1 MAKKPTAARVLE
13 EWTERDLTAAAGE
26 GDLPP
31 AFEFEDQISIAGEAL
46 LSGHNLLIAGESG
59 VGKTAL
65 VYELI
70 RRAAATDA
78 SALSG
83 KRVLQFSFRH
93 RVATLKIPNML
104 LPEMQHLIEAL
115 CEFGGQI
122 IPFFRDFHLAE
133 AFNLEPQ
140 LQALAYRFDGL
151 VLGEAE
157 PGPLAALFESMPEL
171 EQQYVTLSVEEP
183 DLARAAKILSAW
195 AEHYRDREGL
205 YFTPEAQDEA
215 LHLSHR
221 FLART
226 RLPRKALDLL
236 VQVAGV
242 RGERNTIERSDVIE
256 RFSKVHHVPR
266 ELVDPVEPLDLSA
279 LNRELAEQLLGQP
292 EAVEIISRTIGLI
305 KSGLSDMRRPFGVF
319 LFAGPTGVGKTH
331 AAQLLAQHLFGSRER
346 MIRLN
351 MADYQTDQA
360 PQVLFGDPSDYRL
373 PLRRGVV
380 TQRVSGKPF
389 AVLLLDEFE
398 KAHEKVADRFLQLFD
413 EGAFINGHGET
424 IACRSMIL
432 IATSNVG
439 AEIYR
444 DQPAGFFS
452 SPDMRKLSHEME
464 RRLAQR
470 FRLELLNRFDQV
482 LHFRPLS
489 RADVRKIAARELE
502 SLKQRIGFKRTGI
515 GLEIDDTVLDWLA
528 VQGYDPRFGARFL
541 RRTLERDVTGALAA
555 LLVRGKI
562 ASGARAVLSVRR
574 DRIEARLVLPE
585 PSTTRRQRISSDG
598 SESSAVRSFNT
609 QAIRRRAAELLA
621 VASGMFAALE
631 TKRAEAGRL
640 LAIMNEP
647 GFWDRSVDCVETL
660 EKYRAIDIAIQV
672 EERYAAAL
680 RELASVHERTE
691 GAGNSQEL
699 AHAVQIAERALREW
713 NDRMADEGPRELWL
727 LIESADVLQGA
738 DTWVSELAR
747 MELEWCR
754 RLHLQAALVAC
765 EVNDGALVRAILH
778 VEGPGAAAYLEMEE
792 GIHRRTRSAQPD
804 LKARIVVIPR
814 SASTAAAR
822 DGIVK
827 VKERQGPLGLPLRFL
842 GRVEIPSTGSV
853 IDLLGSE
860 RLVLAEIV
868 SDLARYRPSARSDR
882 TSLARVYAKDGVGA
896 RDPRT
901 GATALRMKDVLRGNL
916 DPLLEAWRIRS
927 VSVVRKVEA

>member
-1 MAKKPTAARVLE
+1 MAKKPSAARVLE

-104 LPEMQHLIEAL
+104 LPEMQHLIDAL

-432 IATSNVG
+432 IATSN
-439 AEIYR
+439 
-444 DQPAGFFS
+444 
-452 SPDMRKLSHEME
+452 
-464 RRLAQR
+464 
-470 FRLELLNRFDQV
+470 
-482 LHFRPLS
+482 
-489 RADVRKIAARELE
+489 
-502 SLKQRIGFKRTGI
+502 
-515 GLEIDDTVLDWLA
+515 
-528 VQGYDPRFGARFL
+528 
-541 RRTLERDVTGALAA
+541 
-555 LLVRGKI
+555 
-562 ASGARAVLSVRR
+562 
-574 DRIEARLVLPE
+574 
-585 PSTTRRQRISSDG
+585 
-598 SESSAVRSFNT
+598 
-609 QAIRRRAAELLA
+609 
-621 VASGMFAALE
+621 
-631 TKRAEAGRL
+631 
-640 LAIMNEP
+640 
-647 GFWDRSVDCVETL
+647 
-660 EKYRAIDIAIQV
+660 
-672 EERYAAAL
+672 
-680 RELASVHERTE
+680 
-691 GAGNSQEL
+691 
-699 AHAVQIAERALREW
+699 
-713 NDRMADEGPRELWL
+713 
-727 LIESADVLQGA
+727 
-738 DTWVSELAR
+738 
-747 MELEWCR
+747 
-754 RLHLQAALVAC
+754 
-765 EVNDGALVRAILH
+765 
-778 VEGPGAAAYLEMEE
+778 
-792 GIHRRTRSAQPD
+792 
-804 LKARIVVIPR
+804 
-814 SASTAAAR
+814 
-822 DGIVK
+822 
-827 VKERQGPLGLPLRFL
+827 
-842 GRVEIPSTGSV
+842 
-853 IDLLGSE
+853 
-860 RLVLAEIV
+860 
-868 SDLARYRPSARSDR
+868 
-882 TSLARVYAKDGVGA
+882 
-896 RDPRT
+896 
-901 GATALRMKDVLRGNL
+901 
-916 DPLLEAWRIRS
+916 
-927 VSVVRKVEA
+927 